1 MSLENLFDFFNSSEN
16 ASSGSIPVQD
26 RREEDKLI
34 SRIIPPDVAEEI
46 EALGPEY
53 KAFLDIFLAVKGVE
67 AFRSLDEK
75 ILNTSQNLPNTKKS
89 YDFQKSIELDKFY
102 QFIIR
107 YPVDTFSTTIK
118 KSSYKNNINYVI
130 NVLEYL
136 ISYYLIP
143 EEYEKCAEIKKYIDF
158 LLQKS

>member
-16 ASSGSIPVQD
+16 ASSGSVPVQD

-34 SRIIPPDVAEEI
+34 SRIIPPDIAEEI

-53 KAFLDIFLAVKGVE
+53 KSFLDIFLAVKGVE

-102 QFIIR
+102 QLIIR
-107 YPVDTFSTTIK
+107 YPVDVFSATIK
-118 KSSYKNNINYVI
+118 KSSYKSSLNHVAG
-130 NVLEYL
+130 VLEFL
-136 ISYYLIP
+136 ISYYLIS